1 MVAQRYQGLARDE
14 RVNFIEHIVRR
25 GQTLSEIGKRY
36 GVSVRVLRGA
46 NGNVHPRRL
55 RIGLRLIIPISPA
68 ARNSVRRTRRAPRA
82 IAPVAPGTTHHVVR
96 RGETLWII
104 SQRYGILLSE
114 LRRWNGIAPNNVLVN
129 VGERLVVAPPPAGTR

>member
-1 MVAQRYQGLARDE
+1 MVARRYQGLARDE
-14 RVNFIEHIVRR
+14 RVNFVEHIVRR

-36 GVSVRVLRGA
+36 GVSVRVLRAA

-55 RIGLRLIIPISPA
+55 RIGRRLIIPISPA

-129 VGERLVVAPPPAGTR
+129 VGERLVVASPPAGT